1 MKTKRLLA
9 VLLCV
14 ACAAASTRAQVVLPE
29 RGGERGVRENVFGLG
44 LAVGAATGIGLS
56 FRHHLPGSW
65 SYEITGGVIKVDDK
79 TSYAIGG
86 EIEYDLVRATA
97 SRFFV
102 AGGMGYYYGGR
113 GGRNTIDGPVRV
125 GLGIGGELPV
135 SAGFHVS
142 GELLFTY
149 FSDATILPL
158 PQVGIYYYFY

>member
-1 MKTKRLLA
+1 MKLNRFLAAFLL
-9 VLLCV
+9 V
-14 ACAAASTRAQVVLPE
+14 ACCAAPLRAQVVLPE
-29 RGGERGVRENVFGLG
+29 KGREGGVRENVFGLG
-44 LAVGAATGIGLS
+44 LSVGAATGIGLS

-86 EIEYDLVRATA
+86 EIQYDLVRATA

-113 GGRNTIDGPVRV
+113 GQGNTIEGPVRV
-125 GLGIGGELPV
+125 GLGIGGELPLA
-135 SAGFHVS
+135 SGFHVS

-158 PQVGIYYYFY
+158 PQLGVYYYFY